1 MKFLVA
7 IDGSEIS
14 QSALHRTLDLAVPT
28 KADVVVLT
36 VVEPAIAYTPIMLPT
51 GDWLTAQ
58 GAPSIDLEQRLLE
71 VGRSLLANAEKICK
85 ELGVVATTRLEIGSP
100 RDLICKVAGEEAV
113 NFLVIGSR
121 GLGTVE
127 RLMLG
132 SVSDYVVHHSPVPV
146 VVVR

>member
-14 QSALHRTLDLAVPT
+14 QSALRRTLDLAVPT

-36 VVEPAIAYTPIMLPT
+36 IVEPAIAYTPIMLPT

-58 GAPSIDLEQRLLE
+58 GMPTVDMEQKLLE
-71 VGRSLLANAEKICK
+71 IGRSLLTKAEDACNQ
-85 ELGVVATTRLEIGSP
+85 LQVSVQTRLEIGSA
-100 RDLICKVAGEEAV
+100 REQICKVAEAE
-113 NFLVIGSR
+113 NADFLVVGSR
-121 GLGTVE
+121 GLGTME

-146 VVVR
+146 IVVR